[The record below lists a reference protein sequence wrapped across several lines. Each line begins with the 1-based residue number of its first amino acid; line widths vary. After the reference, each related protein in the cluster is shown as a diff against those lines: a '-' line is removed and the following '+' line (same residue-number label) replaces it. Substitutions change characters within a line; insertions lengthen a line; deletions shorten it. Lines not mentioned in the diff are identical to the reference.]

1 MEAYGDFALIYD
13 QLINEDINY
22 KEYAKFIL
30 EKCKENGINFNNY
43 LDLACEMC
51 IRDRKHTILDQVQKM
66 Q

>member
-30 EKCKENGINFNNY
+30 EKCKKNNINFNNY
-43 LDLACEMC
+43 LDLACGSGNLTFE
-51 IRDRKHTILDQVQKM
+51 IYKNFKHN
-66 Q
+66 

>member
-30 EKCKENGINFNNY
+30 EQCKYTSTKINY
-43 LDLACEMC
+43 
-51 IRDRKHTILDQVQKM
+51 KS
-66 Q
+66 